1 MKNFLSGL
9 DSQQRRMVIGGGIL
23 LGIVVI
29 ALIWASFLKDVK
41 RLETIVI
48 EQRELEQW
56 MQQSA
61 KEALQL
67 RGVTSGAGGVPGNK
81 SLLAL
86 ADQTA
91 KQSRLGQAMKRVE
104 PEGQDKVRI
113 QLDDALFDD
122 MAQWLE
128 KLEMTYNIRIER
140 ISIDKQDRAGFVNA
154 RLTLEGVPE

>member
-1 MKNFLSGL
+1 MRNILSGL
-9 DSQQRRMVIGGGIL
+9 DAQQRLLVVAGTVL
-23 LGIVVI
+23 LGIVII
-29 ALIWASFLKDVK
+29 ALIWGSFVKDAR
-41 RLETIVI
+41 RLEEIVV

-56 MQQSA
+56 MQQA
-61 KEALQL
+61 AQEAFQL
-67 RGVTSGAGGVPGNK
+67 RGITSGTVAVAGNK

-128 KLEMTYNIRIER
+128 KLELTYNIHVER
-140 ISIDKQDRAGFVNA
+140 ISIDKLPRSGFVNA
-154 RLTLEGVPE
+154 RLTLVGAAE